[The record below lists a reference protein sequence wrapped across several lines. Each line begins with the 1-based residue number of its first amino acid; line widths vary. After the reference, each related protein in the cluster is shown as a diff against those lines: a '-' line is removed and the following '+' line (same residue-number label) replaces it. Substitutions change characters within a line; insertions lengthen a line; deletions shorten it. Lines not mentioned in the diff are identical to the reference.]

1 MLNHIFQDKVTY
13 SILLYPLKL
22 PQFWN
27 KKDGNILFVKIIWAN
42 ICLQIMQSN
51 ISPLKHIAAI
61 STSLQIYKGAVV
73 LDQRDQSYF

>member
-1 MLNHIFQDKVTY
+1 MLTHILQDKVIY

-27 KKDGNILFVKIIWAN
+27 KKDGNILFVKIIWAS

-51 ISPLKHIAAI
+51 ISPLKHIAI
-61 STSLQIYKGAVV
+61 STSLQIYKGALV